1 MLLGL
6 GAFRSYPR
14 GLRIMSFRKDRSL
27 DELAR
32 VGNVAQ
38 FVSFAPDGGR
48 AVQQYSRVAGF
59 EPNHVFATNYEAV
72 ASLLAA
78 SPDGTINIRSF
89 TPDSPRSRDFHYGI
103 ADADGARMLADRLSS
118 DSLFVIANETVD
130 VSDGGVS
137 GVVQG
142 GVIEFAPDD
151 TPRCVEKEGTASLP
165 IEWGIAV
172 LRRVYGFEPDIVD
185 AGKGRLE
192 FSVHPKPRGWKKTH
206 TLMWEYEASD
216 SAPASANLAW
226 PNRFSRHIG
235 DKAFGLLIADV
246 MGLQVPKTTVI
257 SRRVAP
263 FSFGERTGSLQFW
276 TRTSPVEQEPGRFT
290 TVKGWIDPFRLLSR
304 EDPENGSIA
313 SVLSQ
318 SAVEAHFSGAAIA
331 DCDGKPVV
339 EGARGEGDRFMLGQ
353 HGPETLPVEIVRD
366 VERTY
371 TQAVAAI
378 GAVRFEWVH
387 DGERVWIVQLHKG
400 GTSSAAATLVPG
412 EAAEWAV
419 FKASRG
425 LEELRRFLADLPPD
439 VGIKIEGE
447 IGLTSHFADL
457 LRKTKRPARI
467 SRPSLEA
474 A

>member
-1 MLLGL
+1 
-6 GAFRSYPR
+6 
-14 GLRIMSFRKDRSL
+14 MSFRKDRSL

-38 FVSFAPDGGR
+38 FISFAPEGGR
-48 AVQQYSRVAGF
+48 AAQQFSRVAGF
-59 EPNHVFATNYEAV
+59 DPNHLFPTSREAIV
-72 ASLLAA
+72 SLLAA
-78 SPDGTINIRSF
+78 SPDGTINLRSF

-103 ADADGARMLADRLSS
+103 ADADEAHMLAERLSS
-118 DSLFVIANETVD
+118 DGLFVIANETVD

-165 IEWGIAV
+165 IEWGLSI

-206 TLMWEYEASD
+206 TLMWEYEGSD
-216 SAPASANLAW
+216 SAPASANLTW

-235 DKAFGLLIADV
+235 DKAFGLLVADV
-246 MGLQVPKTTVI
+246 MGLPVPKTTVI
-257 SRRVAP
+257 ARRVAP
-263 FSFGERTGSLQFW
+263 FSFGQPTGSLQVW
-276 TRTSPVEQEPGRFT
+276 TRTCPVEQEPGRFT
-290 TVKGWIDPFRLLSR
+290 TAKGWIDPFKLLSV
-304 EDPENGSIA
+304 EDPGNGSIA

-318 SAVEAHFSGAAIA
+318 SAIEARFSGAAIA
-331 DCDGKPVV
+331 DRDGRPVI
-339 EGARGEGDRFMLGQ
+339 EGALGEGDRFMLGQ
-353 HGPETLPVEIVRD
+353 RSPESLPAEVAAD
-366 VERTY
+366 VERVY
-371 TQAVAAI
+371 TQVASAI
-378 GAVRFEWVH
+378 GAARFEWVH
-387 DGERVWIVQLHKG
+387 DGERVWIMQLHRG
-400 GTSSAAATLVPG
+400 GTNSAASTLVPG

-419 FKASRG
+419 FKASQG
-425 LEELRRFLADLPPD
+425 LEELRRFLANLPAD
-439 VGIKIEGE
+439 VGVRIEGE